1 MSYRNYEFVL
11 AGNRIDNQNTSDIDL
26 YKVRAYS
33 IQEALSEVF
42 IRLHTLRSK
51 DGKDWKIVKVI
62 DATHFGG
69 VKAL

>member
-11 AGNRIDNQNTSDIDL
+11 AGKKIDTQNAPDIDL
-26 YKVRAYS
+26 YNVRAYS
-33 IQEALSEVF
+33 IQEAISEVF

-51 DGKDWKIVKVI
+51 DGKEWKIVKVV

-69 VKAL
+69 IKAL

>member
-11 AGNRIDNQNTSDIDL
+11 AGNRINNQNASDVDL

-69 VKAL
+69 IKAL